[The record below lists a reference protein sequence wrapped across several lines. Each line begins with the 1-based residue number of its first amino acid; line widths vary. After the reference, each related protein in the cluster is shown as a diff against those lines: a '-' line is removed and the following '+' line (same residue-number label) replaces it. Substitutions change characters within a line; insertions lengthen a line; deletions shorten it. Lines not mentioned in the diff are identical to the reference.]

1 MATSTLG
8 AVSLSCRPSIRMAL
22 LFAMLLLVAA
32 AAPVIAGPYDAEIA
46 QVRTDIGEKLDLIS
60 SLQDRISG
68 QQDRISDFEDDLVAL
83 DLQIIDND
91 SAIST
96 EDIELRVL
104 PVRLELL
111 ADQFIRVLASRS
123 EPAMLHQTMAI
134 DAYLRN
140 DERMNAVLT
149 QSAQLAADSLDGVR
163 DRMLYDSVIDES
175 RRRLDLIDAG
185 LRLSADA
192 IRGLRAL
199 VVEAEGRRQ
208 EAIDTLSGTRDS
220 KPPIRVAIGEAR
232 TAIGDAQTAIGD
244 ARTAIT
250 GYEAEIL
257 RLEQLAVTL
266 TWTGMQGTDIGRP
279 ALAVKIDNVTRA
291 HPQSG
296 LNAADVVYEEIVEG
310 GVTRLV
316 AVFQSTSAAVVGPV
330 RSARTSDPPLLTG
343 FDHPLLAYSGAN
355 RGTKNE
361 LAASTMVDVGQDAVA
376 DEYWRNKSRR
386 PPHNLYTS
394 TDGLWAHHP
403 GRTAVPPA
411 PFVYRYPGQ
420 AMHPAASPAT
430 GVSIDFGLTEVG
442 YDWNG
447 TGWARTHGSKPHVDD
462 KGARV
467 APANVVVHF
476 VSYGWSKADSR
487 SPEAHT
493 TGSGEAWVFTDGQ
506 VIVGEWNRPDAA
518 LPATFSVDG
527 EEIRLSPG
535 NTWVALARKGTATW
549 R

>member
-1 MATSTLG
+1 MQTSTLG
-8 AVSLSCRPSIRMAL
+8 AVSPLPRRSIRRAL
-22 LFAMLLLVAA
+22 PFTALLLVLA
-32 AAPVIAGPYDAEIA
+32 AAPVIAGPYDVEIA
-46 QVRTDIGEKLDLIS
+46 RIRTDIEAKLDLITG
-60 SLQDRISG
+60 QHDRISG
-68 QQDRISDFEDDLVAL
+68 FEEDLVAL
-83 DLQIIDND
+83 DHQMIDND
-91 SAIST
+91 SAISS
-96 EDIELRVL
+96 EDTELRVL
-104 PVRLELL
+104 PIRLELL
-111 ADQFIRVLASRS
+111 ADQFIQVLASRS

-163 DRMLYDSVIDES
+163 DRMLYESVIDES
-175 RRRLDLIDAG
+175 RRRLDLIDAE

-192 IRGLRAL
+192 VRGLRAL
-199 VVEAEGRRQ
+199 IGEAEERRQ
-208 EAIDTLSGTRDS
+208 MAVDALSGTRDA
-220 KPPIRVAIGEAR
+220 KPPIRVAIR
-232 TAIGDAQTAIGD
+232 D
-244 ARTAIT
+244 ARTAIV
-250 GYEAEIL
+250 GYETEIL
-257 RLEQLAVTL
+257 RLERLAVTR
-266 TWTGMQGTDIGRP
+266 TWTGTQGTDIGRP

-316 AVFQSTSAAVVGPV
+316 AVFQSTSADMVGPV

-361 LAASTMVDVGQDAVA
+361 LAASTMVDVGYDALT
-376 DEYWRNKSRR
+376 DEYWRSRTRR

-394 TDGLWAHHP
+394 TDGLWAHHA

-411 PFVYRYPGQ
+411 PFAYRYPEQ
-420 AMHPAASPAT
+420 ALHPAAQPAT
-430 GVSIDFGLTEVG
+430 GVSIDFGLTEVD

-447 TGWARTHGSKPHVDD
+447 TGWARTHGGNPHVDD

-467 APANVVVHF
+467 APANVVVQF
-476 VSYGWSKADSR
+476 VSYGWSKADHR
-487 SPEAHT
+487 SPEART
-493 TGSGEAWVFTDGQ
+493 TGSGEAWVFTAGQ
-506 VIVGEWNRPDAA
+506 VVVGQWSRPDAS
-518 LPATFSVDG
+518 LPATFSADG

-535 NTWVALARKGTATW
+535 TTWVALARKKTASW
-549 R
+549 RD

>member
-1 MATSTLG
+1 MQTSTLG
-8 AVSLSCRPSIRMAL
+8 AVSPLPRRSIRRAL
-22 LFAMLLLVAA
+22 PFTALLLVLA
-32 AAPVIAGPYDAEIA
+32 AAPVIAGPYDVEIA
-46 QVRTDIGEKLDLIS
+46 RIRTDIEAKLDLITG
-60 SLQDRISG
+60 QHDRISG
-68 QQDRISDFEDDLVAL
+68 FEEDLVAL
-83 DLQIIDND
+83 DHQMIDND
-91 SAIST
+91 SAISS
-96 EDIELRVL
+96 EDTELRVL
-104 PVRLELL
+104 PIRLELL
-111 ADQFIRVLASRS
+111 ADQFIQVLASRS

-163 DRMLYDSVIDES
+163 DRMLYEAVIDES
-175 RRRLDLIDAG
+175 RRRLDLIDAE

-192 IRGLRAL
+192 VRGLRAL
-199 VVEAEGRRQ
+199 IGEAEERRQ
-208 EAIDTLSGTRDS
+208 MAVDALSGTRDA
-220 KPPIRVAIGEAR
+220 KPPIRVAIG
-232 TAIGDAQTAIGD
+232 D
-244 ARTAIT
+244 ARTAIDDART
-250 GYEAEIL
+250 AIVGYETEIL
-257 RLEQLAVTL
+257 RLERLAVTR
-266 TWTGMQGTDIGRP
+266 TWTGTQGTDIGRP

-316 AVFQSTSAAVVGPV
+316 AVFQSTSADMVGPV

-361 LAASTMVDVGQDAVA
+361 LAASTMVDVGYDALT
-376 DEYWRNKSRR
+376 DEYWRSRTRR

-394 TDGLWAHHP
+394 TDGLWAHHA

-411 PFVYRYPGQ
+411 PFAYRYPEQ
-420 AMHPAASPAT
+420 ALHPAAQPAT
-430 GVSIDFGLTEVG
+430 GVSIDFGLTEVD

-447 TGWARTHGSKPHVDD
+447 TGWARTHGGNPHVDD

-467 APANVVVHF
+467 APANVVVQF
-476 VSYGWSKADSR
+476 VSYGWSKADNR
-487 SPEAHT
+487 SPEART
-493 TGSGEAWVFTDGQ
+493 TGSGEAWVFTAGQ
-506 VIVGEWNRPDAA
+506 VVVGQWSRPDAS
-518 LPATFSVDG
+518 LPATFSADG

-535 NTWVALARKGTATW
+535 TTWVALARKKTASW
-549 R
+549 RD